1 VSTRTVAKNLNDLRA
16 VAYATSRDLLVIAE
30 HSGRILA
37 LDLLRMHN
45 GLYEKRP
52 LGDGYRDVIDI
63 AVDDG
68 NSALIVA
75 DADGLWRVDLLDADR
90 ENATAFANLPQEC
103 RAIGCIA
110 LPGGGTGLL
119 VLDGKPSPHLDLYN
133 LDGIPGSTRTTKLSG
148 LDGAFNIA
156 PGDDDRTVYIL
167 ANEAVG
173 VKLRVGDISTASTS
187 SGPSPLPFGGPVA
200 FVKSGWAAVASPQ
213 GSLALA
219 KDIKLVRKLE
229 LTDVALDPVV
239 DLVLDKNQH
248 VFLASQSSIAEVN
261 LPLGVTGD
269 VYVQFDPQPIFIGS
283 YTPAHFDFTASGVS
297 FDEVEVSVDNADLG
311 AISPSLDDTFDPL
324 HPHLQLIGGWKPG
337 TGTLQVAKRATGEIV
352 GSAAFSVEER
362 WEDSNLGPSFCATGI
377 LQPPISHA
385 AWGGG
390 EPGPQNVS
398 VYPAP
403 AQWRVAIVLIDTTT
417 NTYPTVAAD
426 LSAIQTNW
434 ANHFI
439 NGVNVGGVTHSV
451 AAYFNELS
459 YGKMTMSLV
468 GGAVTAPIHMTG
480 TWEDNFDLETQP
492 DPANPAVQVPRRWNP
507 KPGTWQTL
515 VTTLEQANAVSSVVN
530 LAATD
535 AVVFV
540 VRTAN
545 IPFAANPPTGTSI
558 GRFVWPQQFTEDVT
572 LSSGPRHLPMLVMPE
587 NWTALDGR
595 QIYETLAHELGHS
608 LRLPDLYLYSHMNQG
623 NAQRQIDRWDLM
635 DSDGGLPQMSL
646 ASRML
651 LGWVPKNEVK
661 SFNFAA
667 NGGGAVAETVTVQ
680 ALQKT
685 AIPANALRGVEVRIA
700 NGRNYYFEY
709 RERQGASIGDANLP
723 MAQVMVGTD
732 VVSPEG
738 GTNYDSRPYLLRLFD
753 DPDGVNDTDGILT
766 EGAFLSAN
774 ENYKEQ
780 DFTEGAPKD
789 FVATVTRVGPGD
801 ADLQIRYNS
810 EAKPEVSIRTWPNG
824 DKQWQSP
831 DIEIRNAKNATDSRW
846 SNVPWGG
853 NPNDIIVKVKNHGG
867 LSAKDVRA
875 HVSIKDLTL
884 NSKDQPPV
892 QLQPLG
898 WTSKSDIAPG
908 AVAELKLAWVA
919 PTTGHHCI
927 QVDIPL
933 YEDPA
938 NPAIHES
945 SDRDNVA
952 QSNYDKFW
960 SETASPATRK
970 RFTVTLANPTK
981 TKRVIYAQVSQT
993 SPFYRTYLQHKWLR
1007 LDPLESR
1014 TIEVM
1019 TESLDG
1025 DPVWADFVNDNRE
1038 TLYETPN
1045 NLDISAWVEGV
1056 CTATCIGGA
1065 SVQVATGRQTRI
1077 DEIEFFQEPG
1087 VRGHVSYVDNHSDV
1101 TSGSALVTLR
1111 RPDDD
1116 AASQLVYSG
1125 PVSDGWF
1132 TIYAPGLEP
1141 GMIARAYFLGTWDA
1155 APSETNPI
1163 TVEPF

>member
-1 VSTRTVAKNLNDLRA
+1 MSTRTVATDLHDLRA
-16 VAYATSRDLLVIAE
+16 VAYVPTRDLLVIAE
-30 HSGRILA
+30 HSGNLLA

-52 LGDGYRDVIDI
+52 LGDGYNDIVDI
-63 AVDDG
+63 AVDDA
-68 NSALIVA
+68 SSTLIVA
-75 DADGLWRVDLLDADR
+75 DADGLWKADLLDADR
-90 ENATAFANLPQEC
+90 ANATAFANSPQEC

-110 LPGGGTGLL
+110 QPGGGVGLL

-133 LDGIPGSTRTTKLSG
+133 LDGTPGSTRVTKLSG

-156 PGDDDRTVYIL
+156 AGDDDHTVYVL
-167 ANEAVG
+167 ANDPAG
-173 VKLRVGDISTASTS
+173 VKLRVGNINDASIST
-187 SGPSPLPFGGPVA
+187 GPNPLPFGGPVA

-219 KDIKLVRKLE
+219 KDTKLVRE
-229 LTDVALDPVV
+229 LPISGAALDPVI
-239 DLVLDKNQH
+239 DLALDKTQH
-248 VFLASQSSIAEVN
+248 VFLASQSSIAEMN

-269 VYVQFDPQPIFIGS
+269 VYVKFDPQPIFIGS
-283 YTPAHFDFTASGVS
+283 YAPAHFDFTASGVS
-297 FDEVEVSVDNADLG
+297 LDEVDVAVDDADLG
-311 AISPSLDDTFDPL
+311 AISPSRDDTFDAL
-324 HPHLQLIGGWKPG
+324 NPHLQLIGGWKPG
-337 TGTLQVAKRATGEIV
+337 TGTVKVTKRATGEVV
-352 GSAAFSVEER
+352 GSAAFEVEEQ
-362 WEDSNLGPSFCATGI
+362 WTDADLGPSFCVTGKVE
-377 LQPPISHA
+377 PPISHA

-390 EPGPQNVS
+390 DATPQNIA

-417 NTYPTVAAD
+417 NTYPTAAAD
-426 LSAIQTNW
+426 LTAIQTNW

-459 YGKMTMSLV
+459 YGKLTMNLV
-468 GGAVTAPIHMTG
+468 GGAVTAPLHMTG

-492 DPANPAVQVPRRWNP
+492 DPANPMVQVPRRWNP
-507 KPGTWQTL
+507 KPTTWQTL
-515 VTTLEQANAVSSVVN
+515 VSTLEQANAVSPVVN

-535 AVVFV
+535 AIVFV

-545 IPFAANPPTGTSI
+545 NPFMANPPTGNSI
-558 GRFVWPQQFTEDVT
+558 GRFVWPQQLTDTVT
-572 LSSGPRHLPMLVMPE
+572 LSSGSRQLPMLVMPE

-595 QIYETLAHELGHS
+595 QIYETLAHELGHT
-608 LRLPDLYLYSHMNQG
+608 LRLPDLYLYSYMNQG
-623 NAQRQIDRWDLM
+623 NTQRQIDRWDLM
-635 DSDGGLPQMSL
+635 GRDGGLPQMSL

-651 LGWVPKNEVK
+651 LGWVAPGEVK
-661 SFNFAA
+661 SYNFAA
-667 NGGGAVAETVTVQ
+667 NGGGAIAETVTLQ
-680 ALQKT
+680 ALEKT
-685 AIPANALRGVEVRIA
+685 AIPANTLRGVEVRIA

-709 RERQGASIGDANLP
+709 RARQGASIGDANLP

-738 GTNYDSRPYLLRLFD
+738 GTNYDSRPYLLRLYD
-753 DPDGVNDTDGILT
+753 DADNVNDTDGILT

-789 FVATVTRVGPGD
+789 FVATVTRISADD

-831 DIEIRNAKNATDSRW
+831 DIEIRNAKNAADSRW
-846 SNVPWGG
+846 ANVPWGG
-853 NPNDIIVKVKNHGG
+853 NPNEIIVKVKNHGG
-867 LSAKDVRA
+867 LTAKEVRA

-892 QLQPLG
+892 PLQPLG
-898 WTSKSDIAPG
+898 WTSKKDIAPG
-908 AVAELKLAWVA
+908 VTEELKLDWVA
-919 PTTGHHCI
+919 PNTGHHCI
-927 QVDIPL
+927 QIDIPL

-938 NPAIHES
+938 DPAIHES

-960 SETASPATRK
+960 SETASPATRQ
-970 RFTVTLANPTK
+970 RFTVMLANPTK
-981 TKRVIYAQVSQT
+981 TKRVIYAQVTQT

-1007 LDPLESR
+1007 LNPLESR

-1025 DPVWADFVNDNRE
+1025 DPVWADFVEENRSAM
-1038 TLYETPN
+1038 YEIPN

-1056 CTATCIGGA
+1056 CSAACIGGA
-1065 SVQVATGRQTRI
+1065 SVQVETGRTTGI
-1077 DEIEFFQEPG
+1077 DGIGVYQEPAVYG
-1087 VRGHVSYVDNHSDV
+1087 RVSYSD
-1101 TSGSALVTLR
+1101 GSPVGFGPIIITVR
-1111 RPDDD
+1111 PPDDD
-1116 AASQLVYSG
+1116 PIKQLTFSG
-1125 PVSDGWF
+1125 DLDNDGSF
-1132 TIYAPGLEP
+1132 VIYTPGLEL
-1141 GMIARAYFLGTWDA
+1141 GMIVRAYFIGA
-1155 APSETNPI
+1155 YSSAPSESKPF
-1163 TVEPF
+1163 TVESW